1 MEAKALIRY
10 IRMSPRKVRLVAD
23 MVRGKSVDDAI
34 NELHFIPQRA
44 SAPVEKGVRSAA
56 ANAVNVKSDAKINP
70 EKLFVKAVWVD
81 QGPTMRRYSP
91 GPMGRASIIR
101 KRSCHLTVVV
111 SDTR

>member
-1 MEAKALIRY
+1 MEAKAVIRY

-23 MVRGKSVDDAI
+23 MVRGKLVDDAI

-56 ANAVNVKSDAKINP
+56 ANAVNVKTDAKINP
-70 EKLFVKAVWVD
+70 DKLFIKAVWVD

-111 SDTR
+111 SDAR